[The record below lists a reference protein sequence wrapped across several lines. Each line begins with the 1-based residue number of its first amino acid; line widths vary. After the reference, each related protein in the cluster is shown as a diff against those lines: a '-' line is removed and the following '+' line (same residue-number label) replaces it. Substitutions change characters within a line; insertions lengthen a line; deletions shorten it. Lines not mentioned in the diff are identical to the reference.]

1 MRRPMAPTGKK
12 LPGFVLLLAGLA
24 APVHLPGQQRRGD
37 PESACKEVGF
47 QAAIRVRGS
56 EVVSR
61 DFDLTCGPSSAASR
75 WVFMGDQRT
84 GLWASRAL
92 WPARSMSPPL
102 GGQKRGHVRHRG
114 AQDRIKIR
122 NALRA
127 TRCQFSRNTSQ
138 KEAHSIALFDVAA
151 GSILPTLA
159 TFASVKVL
167 LHTVDS
173 NARLTIRSLCI
184 DPAVTLRSK
193 VRKNEGHSISGV
205 RAT

>member
-1 MRRPMAPTGKK
+1 MKEPALDPDAGHAAPNELVLTFYDDQHLDVFGDSSMGRPMAPTGKK

-127 TRCQFSRNTSQ
+127 TR
-138 KEAHSIALFDVAA
+138 
-151 GSILPTLA
+151 
-159 TFASVKVL
+159 
-167 LHTVDS
+167 
-173 NARLTIRSLCI
+173 
-184 DPAVTLRSK
+184 
-193 VRKNEGHSISGV
+193 VR
-205 RAT
+205 